1 MKIKL
6 IATIALLSSL
16 MMSGTTM
23 AQQNYLDEIAQR
35 TCTCVD
41 KVQTK
46 GMGENEITMQMGVCL
61 LQSVGPNDRDR
72 LMNDYKVNIN
82 DPLKDGQ
89 RIGAIIATRMA
100 PICPATLI
108 KMTNFEKE
116 AGSGNSVTGNIIKVD
131 SDGFVTFSVKENAGN
146 TQKYVWLFPT
156 KGGLDLPSMY
166 SSMTGKT
173 VTLRYETK
181 DIFDPRI
188 GDYRQIRI
196 ITQITEG
203 FAKIQ

>member
-1 MKIKL
+1 MKTKM
-6 IATIALLSSL
+6 IAAFALLTAA
-16 MMSGTTM
+16 MMSNTAM

-35 TCTCVD
+35 ACTCVD
-41 KVQTK
+41 KVKTN
-46 GMGENEITMQMGVCL
+46 GAGENEVTLQMGMCL
-61 LQSVGPNDRDR
+61 LQSVGPNDRDK

-89 RIGAIIATRMA
+89 RTGAIIGARMA
-100 PICPATLI
+100 AFCPATLL
-108 KMTNFEKE
+108 KMTNFVKE
-116 AGSGNSVTGNIIKVD
+116 PGAGSSVTGNIIKVD

-156 KGGLDLPSMY
+156 KGGLDLPAMY
-166 SSMTGKT
+166 NSMTGKT
-173 VTLRYETK
+173 VTLKYETK